1 MLFFKI
7 EEVNGHMRRPVILL
21 TGGGTAGHVSVNE
34 ALIPVF
40 DERGYEIHYIGSHDG
55 IERELIGEGHPEVVY
70 HAIQSGKF
78 RRYFSIKNFTD
89 PFRVGA
95 GVLQALSIIRK
106 SKPEII
112 FSKGGFVSVPV
123 VLAAKIAKVPV
134 VIHES
139 DVTPGLANKLAL
151 PFSKHIFT
159 VFEETLDYVPDGKAT
174 CSGPIIRPE
183 LFDGEKKDGLRI
195 AGLSGEKPVLIM
207 MGGSQGSS
215 ILNDALRGDL
225 PAIMHTFDVIHLCG
239 KGNIDEKLECIPGY
253 TQFEYVTE
261 GLPHLLA
268 ASDFAVSRAGSNAIF
283 ELLALQKPMLLIPLS
298 AAKSRGDQILN
309 ASHFE
314 SLGLACVI
322 NEEEILKRPLSEE
335 LALFQENRDRLI
347 KSMSEASL
355 PKTPQQMSEL
365 IMAYK

>member
-1 MLFFKI
+1 MK
-7 EEVNGHMRRPVILL
+7 RPIILL

-55 IERELIGEGHPEVVY
+55 IERELIGEGHPEVTY
-70 HAIQSGKF
+70 HPVQSGKL

-95 GVLQALSIIRK
+95 GFLQALSIIRK
-106 SKPEII
+106 IKPEII

-123 VLAAKIAKVPV
+123 VFAAKMTKTPI

-151 PFSKHIFT
+151 PFSNHIFT
-159 VFEETLDYVPDGKAT
+159 VFEQTLDYVPEGKAT

-183 LFDGEKKDGLRI
+183 LFEGDAIDGLRI
-195 AGLSGEKPVLIM
+195 AGLSGDKKVLIV
-207 MGGSQGSS
+207 MGGSQGSAV
-215 ILNDALRGDL
+215 LNKALREDL
-225 PAIMHTFDVIHLCG
+225 SIIMQTFDVIHLCG
-239 KGNIDEKLECIPGY
+239 KGNIDESLENIAGY

-283 ELLALQKPMLLIPLS
+283 ELLALRKPMLLIPLS
-298 AAKSRGDQILN
+298 AEKSRGDQILN
-309 ASHFE
+309 ASHFK
-314 SLGLACVI
+314 SLGLARVMK
-322 NEEEILKRPLSEE
+322 EEDVLLRPLSEE
-335 LALFQENRDRLI
+335 LTLFQDEEEQLI
-347 KSMSEASL
+347 AKMTETAL
-355 PKTPQQMSEL
+355 PKTPEQMVEM
-365 IMAYK
+365 IMSIK